1 MSFKFHEP
9 SKTIDKIAN
18 TIGQDLA
25 RITDEIQ
32 RNRNDIDKHQE
43 DSDDEYEGMH
53 DAFDEMNRKVNNMI
67 QEVKTLQIQAAKN
80 THDIKILL
88 EQEFKPIPT
97 LRADSTETVNYDNY
111 KPKHPVLKEV
121 SSAKSFQA

>member
-1 MSFKFHEP
+1 MSFKLHEP

-18 TIGQDLA
+18 TIGQDLE

-97 LRADSTETVNYDNY
+97 LRAASTDTVDYDNY

-121 SSAKSFQA
+121 SSAKSSRA